1 MNEIYYYFLLFLIY
15 SFIGWLIE
23 VIGKL
28 IEKHK
33 FINRGFLIGPICPI
47 YGHGC
52 ILMILTL
59 SRYKDNPL
67 TLFIYAIFICSLL
80 EYFTSYFMEKI
91 FKARWWDYSAKKYNI
106 NGRIC
111 LETVVPFGILGCL
124 VMYVLNPITFKYLN
138 MLSNSMLNIISAICF
153 TIFITDNIVSYNVIS
168 SFTKTVKTIN
178 VGKIKDNTEEI
189 TKKVREVLIGK
200 SFFNKRLMEA
210 YPNLQAKIKEKARQI
225 AQKAKEVKTEMS
237 DKVESMKEK
246 ITQSASEIKDN
257 IGDKVEEMQKEI
269 RKKPSKKEGK

>member
-59 SRYKDNPL
+59 NRYKDNPL

-91 FKARWWDYSAKKYNI
+91 FKARWWDYSTKRFNL

-111 LETVVPFGILGCL
+111 AETMIPFGILGTL
-124 VMYVLNPITFKYLN
+124 VICVINPIFEYLLNLFNFETIKITAIVLFIIYIIDYTISLIIMFGFKGTL
-138 MLSNSMLNIISAICF
+138 
-153 TIFITDNIVSYNVIS
+153 
-168 SFTKTVKTIN
+168 KTVE
-178 VGKIKDNTEEI
+178 KDGTEEI
-189 TKKVREVLIGK
+189 TKKVKKILINKNVLY
-200 SFFNKRLMEA
+200 KRLIEA
-210 YPNLQAKIKEKARQI
+210 FPNFMNPKERLLLIKARVE
-225 AQKAKEVKTEMS
+225 KELKKYMKK
-237 DKVESMKEK
+237 DKK
-246 ITQSASEIKDN
+246 
-257 IGDKVEEMQKEI
+257 
-269 RKKPSKKEGK
+269 

>member
-67 TLFIYAIFICSLL
+67 TLFICAIFICSLL

-91 FKARWWDYSAKKYNI
+91 FKARWWDYSTKRFNL

-111 LETVVPFGILGCL
+111 AETMIPFGILGTL
-124 VMYVLNPITFKYLN
+124 VICVINPIFEYL
-138 MLSNSMLNIISAICF
+138 LNLFNFETIKITAVVLFIIYIIDYIISL
-153 TIFITDNIVSYNVIS
+153 TIMFGFKGTL
-168 SFTKTVKTIN
+168 KTVE
-178 VGKIKDNTEEI
+178 KDGTEEI
-189 TKKVREVLIGK
+189 TKKVKDILINKNVLY
-200 SFFNKRLMEA
+200 KRLVEA
-210 YPNLQAKIKEKARQI
+210 FPNFMNPKERLLLIKARVEKELKNIEKKIKNNLK
-225 AQKAKEVKTEMS
+225 
-237 DKVESMKEK
+237 
-246 ITQSASEIKDN
+246 
-257 IGDKVEEMQKEI
+257 
-269 RKKPSKKEGK
+269 

>member
-91 FKARWWDYSAKKYNI
+91 FKARWWDYSTKRFNL

-111 LETVVPFGILGCL
+111 AETMIPFGILGTL
-124 VMYVLNPITFKYLN
+124 VICVINPIFEYL
-138 MLSNSMLNIISAICF
+138 LNLFNFETIKITAIVLF
-153 TIFITDNIVSYNVIS
+153 TIYIIDYTIS
-168 SFTKTVKTIN
+168 LIIMFGFKGTLKTVE
-178 VGKIKDNTEEI
+178 KDGTEEI
-189 TKKVREVLIGK
+189 TKKVKKILINKNVLY
-200 SFFNKRLMEA
+200 KRLIEA
-210 YPNLQAKIKEKARQI
+210 FPNFMNPKERLLL
-225 AQKAKEVKTEMS
+225 
-237 DKVESMKEK
+237 
-246 ITQSASEIKDN
+246 IKDRVEKELKKYMKK
-257 IGDKVEEMQKEI
+257 DKK
-269 RKKPSKKEGK
+269 

>member
-67 TLFIYAIFICSLL
+67 VLFVNAIFICSLL

-91 FKARWWDYSAKKYNI
+91 FKARWWDYSTKRFNL

-111 LETVVPFGILGCL
+111 AETMIPFGILGTL
-124 VMYVLNPITFKYLN
+124 VICVINPIFEYLLNLFNFETIKITAIVLFIIYIIDYTISLIIMFGFKGTL
-138 MLSNSMLNIISAICF
+138 
-153 TIFITDNIVSYNVIS
+153 
-168 SFTKTVKTIN
+168 KTVE
-178 VGKIKDNTEEI
+178 KDGTEEI
-189 TKKVREVLIGK
+189 TKKVKKILINKNVLY
-200 SFFNKRLMEA
+200 KRLVEA
-210 YPNLQAKIKEKARQI
+210 FPNFMNPKERLLL
-225 AQKAKEVKTEMS
+225 
-237 DKVESMKEK
+237 
-246 ITQSASEIKDN
+246 IKDRVEKELKKYMKK
-257 IGDKVEEMQKEI
+257 DKK
-269 RKKPSKKEGK
+269 

>member
-33 FINRGFLIGPICPI
+33 FINRGFLVGPICPI

-80 EYFTSYFMEKI
+80 EYFTSFFMEKI
-91 FKARWWDYSAKKYNI
+91 FKARWWDYSTKRFNL

-111 LETVVPFGILGCL
+111 AETMIPFGILGTL
-124 VMYVLNPITFKYLN
+124 VICVINPIFEYLLNLFNFETIKITAIVLFILYIIDYTISLIIMFGFKGTL
-138 MLSNSMLNIISAICF
+138 
-153 TIFITDNIVSYNVIS
+153 
-168 SFTKTVKTIN
+168 KTVE
-178 VGKIKDNTEEI
+178 KDGTEEI
-189 TKKVREVLIGK
+189 TKKVKDILINKNVLY
-200 SFFNKRLMEA
+200 KRLVEA
-210 YPNLQAKIKEKARQI
+210 FPNFMNPKERLLLIKARVE
-225 AQKAKEVKTEMS
+225 KELKKYMKK
-237 DKVESMKEK
+237 DKK
-246 ITQSASEIKDN
+246 
-257 IGDKVEEMQKEI
+257 
-269 RKKPSKKEGK
+269 

>member
-91 FKARWWDYSAKKYNI
+91 FKARWWDYSTKRFNL

-111 LETVVPFGILGCL
+111 AETMIPFGILGTL
-124 VMYVLNPITFKYLN
+124 VKCVINPIFEYLLNLFNFETIKITAIVLFIIYIIDYTISLIIMFGFKGTL
-138 MLSNSMLNIISAICF
+138 
-153 TIFITDNIVSYNVIS
+153 
-168 SFTKTVKTIN
+168 KTVE
-178 VGKIKDNTEEI
+178 KDGTEEI
-189 TKKVREVLIGK
+189 TKKVKKILINKNVLY
-200 SFFNKRLMEA
+200 KRLVEA
-210 YPNLQAKIKEKARQI
+210 FPNFMNPKERLLLIKARVE
-225 AQKAKEVKTEMS
+225 KELKKYIKK
-237 DKVESMKEK
+237 DKK
-246 ITQSASEIKDN
+246 
-257 IGDKVEEMQKEI
+257 
-269 RKKPSKKEGK
+269 

>member
-91 FKARWWDYSAKKYNI
+91 FKARWWDYSTKRFNL

-111 LETVVPFGILGCL
+111 AETMIPFGILGTL
-124 VMYVLNPITFKYLN
+124 VICVINPIFEYLLNLFNFETIKITAIILFIIYIIDYTISLTIMFGFKGTL
-138 MLSNSMLNIISAICF
+138 
-153 TIFITDNIVSYNVIS
+153 
-168 SFTKTVKTIN
+168 KTVE
-178 VGKIKDNTEEI
+178 KDGTEEI
-189 TKKVREVLIGK
+189 TKKVKKILINKNVLY
-200 SFFNKRLMEA
+200 KRLVEA
-210 YPNLQAKIKEKARQI
+210 FPNFMNPKERLLL
-225 AQKAKEVKTEMS
+225 
-237 DKVESMKEK
+237 
-246 ITQSASEIKDN
+246 IKDRVEKELKKYMKK
-257 IGDKVEEMQKEI
+257 DKK
-269 RKKPSKKEGK
+269 

>member
-33 FINRGFLIGPICPI
+33 FINRGFLIGPICPN

-91 FKARWWDYSAKKYNI
+91 FKARWWDYSTKRFNL

-111 LETVVPFGILGCL
+111 AETMIPFGILGTL
-124 VMYVLNPITFKYLN
+124 VICVINPIFEYLLNLFNFETIKITAIVLFIIYIIDYTISLIIMFGFKGTL
-138 MLSNSMLNIISAICF
+138 
-153 TIFITDNIVSYNVIS
+153 
-168 SFTKTVKTIN
+168 KTVE
-178 VGKIKDNTEEI
+178 KDGTEEI
-189 TKKVREVLIGK
+189 TKKVKKILINKNVLY
-200 SFFNKRLMEA
+200 KRLVEA
-210 YPNLQAKIKEKARQI
+210 FPNFMNPKERLLLIKARVE
-225 AQKAKEVKTEMS
+225 KELKKYIKK
-237 DKVESMKEK
+237 DKK
-246 ITQSASEIKDN
+246 
-257 IGDKVEEMQKEI
+257 
-269 RKKPSKKEGK
+269 

>member
-91 FKARWWDYSAKKYNI
+91 FKARWWDYSTKRFNL

-111 LETVVPFGILGCL
+111 AETMIPFGILGTL
-124 VMYVLNPITFKYLN
+124 VICVINPIFEYLLNLFNFETIKITAVVLFIIYIIDYTISLIIMFGFKGTL
-138 MLSNSMLNIISAICF
+138 
-153 TIFITDNIVSYNVIS
+153 
-168 SFTKTVKTIN
+168 KTVE
-178 VGKIKDNTEEI
+178 KDGTEEI
-189 TKKVREVLIGK
+189 TKKVKKILINKNVLY
-200 SFFNKRLMEA
+200 KRLVEA
-210 YPNLQAKIKEKARQI
+210 FPNFMNPKERLLLIKAKVEKELKNIEKKIKNNLK
-225 AQKAKEVKTEMS
+225 
-237 DKVESMKEK
+237 
-246 ITQSASEIKDN
+246 
-257 IGDKVEEMQKEI
+257 
-269 RKKPSKKEGK
+269 

>member
-52 ILMILTL
+52 LLMILTL

-67 TLFIYAIFICSLL
+67 VLFVNAIFICSLL

-91 FKARWWDYSAKKYNI
+91 FKARWWDYSTKRFNL

-111 LETVVPFGILGCL
+111 AETMIPFGILGTL
-124 VMYVLNPITFKYLN
+124 VICVINPIFEYLLNLFNFETIKITAVVLFIIYIIDYTISLIIMFGFKGTL
-138 MLSNSMLNIISAICF
+138 
-153 TIFITDNIVSYNVIS
+153 
-168 SFTKTVKTIN
+168 KTVE
-178 VGKIKDNTEEI
+178 KDGTEEI
-189 TKKVREVLIGK
+189 TKKVKKILINKNVLY
-200 SFFNKRLMEA
+200 KRLVEA
-210 YPNLQAKIKEKARQI
+210 FPNFMNPKERLLLIKARVE
-225 AQKAKEVKTEMS
+225 KELKKYMKK
-237 DKVESMKEK
+237 DKK
-246 ITQSASEIKDN
+246 
-257 IGDKVEEMQKEI
+257 
-269 RKKPSKKEGK
+269 

>member
-52 ILMILTL
+52 LLMILTL

-67 TLFIYAIFICSLL
+67 VLFVNAIFICSLL

-91 FKARWWDYSAKKYNI
+91 FKARWWDYSTKRFNL

-111 LETVVPFGILGCL
+111 AETMIPFGILGTL
-124 VMYVLNPITFKYLN
+124 VICVINPIFEYLLNLFNFETIKITAVVLFIIYIIDYTISLIIMFGFKGTL
-138 MLSNSMLNIISAICF
+138 
-153 TIFITDNIVSYNVIS
+153 
-168 SFTKTVKTIN
+168 KTVE
-178 VGKIKDNTEEI
+178 KDGTEEI
-189 TKKVREVLIGK
+189 TKKVKKILINKNVLY
-200 SFFNKRLMEA
+200 KRLVEA
-210 YPNLQAKIKEKARQI
+210 FPNFMNPKERLLLIKARVEKELKNIEKKIKNNLK
-225 AQKAKEVKTEMS
+225 
-237 DKVESMKEK
+237 
-246 ITQSASEIKDN
+246 
-257 IGDKVEEMQKEI
+257 
-269 RKKPSKKEGK
+269 

>member
-91 FKARWWDYSAKKYNI
+91 FKARWWDYSTKRFNL

-111 LETVVPFGILGCL
+111 AETMIPFGILGTL
-124 VMYVLNPITFKYLN
+124 VICVINPIFEYLLNLFNFETIKITAIVLFIIYIIDYTISLIIMFGFKGTL
-138 MLSNSMLNIISAICF
+138 
-153 TIFITDNIVSYNVIS
+153 
-168 SFTKTVKTIN
+168 KTVE
-178 VGKIKDNTEEI
+178 KDGTEEI
-189 TKKVREVLIGK
+189 TKKVKKILINKNVLY
-200 SFFNKRLMEA
+200 KRLVEA
-210 YPNLQAKIKEKARQI
+210 FPNFMNPKERLLLIKERVE
-225 AQKAKEVKTEMS
+225 KELKKYMKK
-237 DKVESMKEK
+237 DKK
-246 ITQSASEIKDN
+246 
-257 IGDKVEEMQKEI
+257 
-269 RKKPSKKEGK
+269 

>member
-67 TLFIYAIFICSLL
+67 TLFICAIFICSLL

-91 FKARWWDYSAKKYNI
+91 FKARWWDYSTKRFNL

-111 LETVVPFGILGCL
+111 AETMIPFGILGTL
-124 VMYVLNPITFKYLN
+124 VICVINPIFEYLLNLFNFETIKITAVVLFIIYIIDYTISLIIMFGFKGTL
-138 MLSNSMLNIISAICF
+138 
-153 TIFITDNIVSYNVIS
+153 
-168 SFTKTVKTIN
+168 KTVE
-178 VGKIKDNTEEI
+178 KDGTEEI
-189 TKKVREVLIGK
+189 TKKVKKILINKNVLY
-200 SFFNKRLMEA
+200 KRLVEA
-210 YPNLQAKIKEKARQI
+210 FPNFMNPNERLLLIKARVEKELKNIEKKIKNNLK
-225 AQKAKEVKTEMS
+225 
-237 DKVESMKEK
+237 
-246 ITQSASEIKDN
+246 
-257 IGDKVEEMQKEI
+257 
-269 RKKPSKKEGK
+269 

>member
-1 MNEIYYYFLLFLIY
+1 MNEIYYYFILFLIY

-52 ILMILTL
+52 LLMILTL

-91 FKARWWDYSAKKYNI
+91 FKARWWDYSTKRFNL

-111 LETVVPFGILGCL
+111 AETMIPFGILGTL
-124 VMYVLNPITFKYLN
+124 VICVINPLFEYLLNFFNFETIKITAVVLFIIYIIDYTISLIIMFGFKGTL
-138 MLSNSMLNIISAICF
+138 
-153 TIFITDNIVSYNVIS
+153 
-168 SFTKTVKTIN
+168 KTVE
-178 VGKIKDNTEEI
+178 KDGTEEI
-189 TKKVREVLIGK
+189 TKKVKKILINKNVLY
-200 SFFNKRLMEA
+200 KRLVEA
-210 YPNLQAKIKEKARQI
+210 FPNFMNPKERLLLIKARVE
-225 AQKAKEVKTEMS
+225 KELK
-237 DKVESMKEK
+237 KYMK
-246 ITQSASEIKDN
+246 KDQN
-257 IGDKVEEMQKEI
+257 NLK
-269 RKKPSKKEGK
+269 

>member
-91 FKARWWDYSAKKYNI
+91 FKARWWDYSTKRFNL

-111 LETVVPFGILGCL
+111 AETMIPFGILGTL
-124 VMYVLNPITFKYLN
+124 VICVINPIFEYLLNLFNFETIKITAIILFIIYIIDYTISLIIMFGFKGTL
-138 MLSNSMLNIISAICF
+138 
-153 TIFITDNIVSYNVIS
+153 
-168 SFTKTVKTIN
+168 KTVE
-178 VGKIKDNTEEI
+178 KDGTEEI
-189 TKKVREVLIGK
+189 TKKVKKILINKNVLY
-200 SFFNKRLMEA
+200 KRLVEA
-210 YPNLQAKIKEKARQI
+210 FPNFMNPKERLLL
-225 AQKAKEVKTEMS
+225 
-237 DKVESMKEK
+237 
-246 ITQSASEIKDN
+246 IKDRVEKELKKYMKK
-257 IGDKVEEMQKEI
+257 DKK
-269 RKKPSKKEGK
+269 

>member
-1 MNEIYYYFLLFLIY
+1 MIEIYYYFLLFLIY

-33 FINRGFLIGPICPI
+33 FINRGFLVGPICPI

-91 FKARWWDYSAKKYNI
+91 FKTRWWDYSTKKFNL

-111 LETVVPFGILGCL
+111 AETMIPFGILGTL
-124 VMYVLNPITFKYLN
+124 VICVINPIFEYLLNLFNFETIKITAIVLFILYIIDYTISLIIMFGFKGTL
-138 MLSNSMLNIISAICF
+138 
-153 TIFITDNIVSYNVIS
+153 
-168 SFTKTVKTIN
+168 KTVE
-178 VGKIKDNTEEI
+178 KDGTEEI
-189 TKKVREVLIGK
+189 TKKVKDILINKNVLY
-200 SFFNKRLMEA
+200 KRLVEA
-210 YPNLQAKIKEKARQI
+210 FPNFMNPKERLLLIKARVE
-225 AQKAKEVKTEMS
+225 KELKKYMKK
-237 DKVESMKEK
+237 DKK
-246 ITQSASEIKDN
+246 
-257 IGDKVEEMQKEI
+257 
-269 RKKPSKKEGK
+269 

>member
-91 FKARWWDYSAKKYNI
+91 FKTRWWDYSTKKFNL

-111 LETVVPFGILGCL
+111 AETMIPFGILGTL
-124 VMYVLNPITFKYLN
+124 VICVINPIFEYLLNLFNFETIKITAIVLFVIYIIDYTISLIIMFGFKGTL
-138 MLSNSMLNIISAICF
+138 
-153 TIFITDNIVSYNVIS
+153 
-168 SFTKTVKTIN
+168 KTVE
-178 VGKIKDNTEEI
+178 KDGTEEI
-189 TKKVREVLIGK
+189 TKKVKDILINKNVLY
-200 SFFNKRLMEA
+200 KRLVEA
-210 YPNLQAKIKEKARQI
+210 FPNFMNPKERLLLIKARVE
-225 AQKAKEVKTEMS
+225 KELKKYMKK
-237 DKVESMKEK
+237 DKK
-246 ITQSASEIKDN
+246 
-257 IGDKVEEMQKEI
+257 
-269 RKKPSKKEGK
+269 

>member
-33 FINRGFLIGPICPI
+33 FINRGFLVGPICPI

-52 ILMILTL
+52 LLMILTL

-67 TLFIYAIFICSLL
+67 VLFVNAIFICSLL

-91 FKARWWDYSAKKYNI
+91 FKARWWDYSTKRFNL

-111 LETVVPFGILGCL
+111 AETMIPFGILGTL
-124 VMYVLNPITFKYLN
+124 VICVINPIFEYLLNLFNFETIKITAVVLFIIYIIDYTISLIIMFGFKGTL
-138 MLSNSMLNIISAICF
+138 
-153 TIFITDNIVSYNVIS
+153 
-168 SFTKTVKTIN
+168 KTVE
-178 VGKIKDNTEEI
+178 KDGTEEI
-189 TKKVREVLIGK
+189 TKKVKKILINKNVLY
-200 SFFNKRLMEA
+200 KRLVEA
-210 YPNLQAKIKEKARQI
+210 FPNFMNPKERLLLIKARVE
-225 AQKAKEVKTEMS
+225 KELKKYMKK
-237 DKVESMKEK
+237 DKK
-246 ITQSASEIKDN
+246 
-257 IGDKVEEMQKEI
+257 
-269 RKKPSKKEGK
+269 

>member
-67 TLFIYAIFICSLL
+67 TLFIYAISICSLL

-91 FKARWWDYSAKKYNI
+91 FKARWWDYSTKRFNL

-111 LETVVPFGILGCL
+111 AETMIPFGILGTL
-124 VMYVLNPITFKYLN
+124 VICVINPIFEYLLNLFNFETIKITAIVLFIIYIVDYTISLIIMFGFKGTL
-138 MLSNSMLNIISAICF
+138 
-153 TIFITDNIVSYNVIS
+153 
-168 SFTKTVKTIN
+168 KTVE
-178 VGKIKDNTEEI
+178 KDGTEEI
-189 TKKVREVLIGK
+189 TKKVKKILINKNVLY
-200 SFFNKRLMEA
+200 KRLIEA
-210 YPNLQAKIKEKARQI
+210 FPNFMNPKERLLLIKARVE
-225 AQKAKEVKTEMS
+225 KELKKYMKK
-237 DKVESMKEK
+237 DKK
-246 ITQSASEIKDN
+246 
-257 IGDKVEEMQKEI
+257 
-269 RKKPSKKEGK
+269 

>member
-1 MNEIYYYFLLFLIY
+1 MNEIYYYILLFLIY

-33 FINRGFLIGPICPI
+33 FVNRGFLIGPICPI

-91 FKARWWDYSAKKYNI
+91 FKARWWDYSTKRFNL

-111 LETVVPFGILGCL
+111 AETMIPFGILGTL
-124 VMYVLNPITFKYLN
+124 VICVINPIFEYLLNLFNFETIKITAIVLFIIYIIDYTISLIIMFGFKGTL
-138 MLSNSMLNIISAICF
+138 
-153 TIFITDNIVSYNVIS
+153 
-168 SFTKTVKTIN
+168 KTVE
-178 VGKIKDNTEEI
+178 KDGTEEI
-189 TKKVREVLIGK
+189 TKKVKKILINKNVLY
-200 SFFNKRLMEA
+200 KRLVEA
-210 YPNLQAKIKEKARQI
+210 FPNFMNPKERLLL
-225 AQKAKEVKTEMS
+225 
-237 DKVESMKEK
+237 
-246 ITQSASEIKDN
+246 IKDRVEKELKKYMKK
-257 IGDKVEEMQKEI
+257 DKK
-269 RKKPSKKEGK
+269 

>member
-52 ILMILTL
+52 LLMILTL

-67 TLFIYAIFICSLL
+67 TLFICAIFICSLL

-91 FKARWWDYSAKKYNI
+91 FKARWWDYSTKRFNL

-111 LETVVPFGILGCL
+111 AETMIPFGILGTL
-124 VMYVLNPITFKYLN
+124 VICVINPIFEYLLN
-138 MLSNSMLNIISAICF
+138 LFNFETIKIAAIILFVIYLTDNIISL
-153 TIFITDNIVSYNVIS
+153 TIMFGFKGTL
-168 SFTKTVKTIN
+168 KTVE
-178 VGKIKDNTEEI
+178 KDGTEEI
-189 TKKVREVLIGK
+189 TKKVKDILINK
-200 SFFNKRLMEA
+200 NILYKRLVEA
-210 YPNLQAKIKEKARQI
+210 FPNFMNPKERLLLIKARVEKELKNIEKKIKNNLK
-225 AQKAKEVKTEMS
+225 
-237 DKVESMKEK
+237 
-246 ITQSASEIKDN
+246 
-257 IGDKVEEMQKEI
+257 
-269 RKKPSKKEGK
+269 

>member
-91 FKARWWDYSAKKYNI
+91 FKARWWDYSTRKFNL

-111 LETVVPFGILGCL
+111 AETMIPFGILGTL
-124 VMYVLNPITFKYLN
+124 VICVINPIFEYLLNLFNFETIKITAVVLFIIYIIDYTISLIIMFGFKGTL
-138 MLSNSMLNIISAICF
+138 
-153 TIFITDNIVSYNVIS
+153 
-168 SFTKTVKTIN
+168 KTVE
-178 VGKIKDNTEEI
+178 KDGTEEI
-189 TKKVREVLIGK
+189 TKKVKKILINKNVLY
-200 SFFNKRLMEA
+200 KRLVEA
-210 YPNLQAKIKEKARQI
+210 FPNFMNPKERLLLIKARVEKELKNIEKKIKNNLK
-225 AQKAKEVKTEMS
+225 
-237 DKVESMKEK
+237 
-246 ITQSASEIKDN
+246 
-257 IGDKVEEMQKEI
+257 
-269 RKKPSKKEGK
+269 

>member
-52 ILMILTL
+52 LLMILTL

-67 TLFIYAIFICSLL
+67 VLFVNAIFICSLL

-91 FKARWWDYSAKKYNI
+91 FKARWWDYSTRKFNL

-111 LETVVPFGILGCL
+111 AETMIPFGILGTL
-124 VMYVLNPITFKYLN
+124 VICVINPIFEYLLNLFNFETIKITAVVLFIIYIIDNTISLIIMFGFKGTL
-138 MLSNSMLNIISAICF
+138 
-153 TIFITDNIVSYNVIS
+153 
-168 SFTKTVKTIN
+168 KTVE
-178 VGKIKDNTEEI
+178 KDGTEEI
-189 TKKVREVLIGK
+189 TKKVKKILINKNVLY
-200 SFFNKRLMEA
+200 KRLVEA
-210 YPNLQAKIKEKARQI
+210 FPNFMNPKERLLLIKARVEKELKNIEKKIKNNLK
-225 AQKAKEVKTEMS
+225 
-237 DKVESMKEK
+237 
-246 ITQSASEIKDN
+246 
-257 IGDKVEEMQKEI
+257 
-269 RKKPSKKEGK
+269 

>member
-52 ILMILTL
+52 LLMILTL

-67 TLFIYAIFICSLL
+67 VLFINAIFICSLL

-91 FKARWWDYSAKKYNI
+91 FKARWWDYSTKRFNL

-111 LETVVPFGILGCL
+111 AETMIPFGILGTL
-124 VMYVLNPITFKYLN
+124 VICVINPIFEYLLNLFNFETIKITAVVLFIIYIIDYTISLIIMFGFKGTL
-138 MLSNSMLNIISAICF
+138 
-153 TIFITDNIVSYNVIS
+153 
-168 SFTKTVKTIN
+168 KTVE
-178 VGKIKDNTEEI
+178 KDGTEEI
-189 TKKVREVLIGK
+189 TKKVKKILINKNVLY
-200 SFFNKRLMEA
+200 KRLVEA
-210 YPNLQAKIKEKARQI
+210 FPNFMNPKERLLLIKARVEKELKNIEKKIKNNLK
-225 AQKAKEVKTEMS
+225 
-237 DKVESMKEK
+237 
-246 ITQSASEIKDN
+246 
-257 IGDKVEEMQKEI
+257 
-269 RKKPSKKEGK
+269 

>member
-91 FKARWWDYSAKKYNI
+91 FKARWWDYSTKRFNL

-111 LETVVPFGILGCL
+111 AETMIPFGILGTIVIC
-124 VMYVLNPITFKYLN
+124 VINPIFEYLLNLFNFETIKITAIVLFIIYIIDYTISLIIMFGFKGTL
-138 MLSNSMLNIISAICF
+138 
-153 TIFITDNIVSYNVIS
+153 
-168 SFTKTVKTIN
+168 KTVE
-178 VGKIKDNTEEI
+178 KDGTEEI
-189 TKKVREVLIGK
+189 TKKVKKILINKNVLY
-200 SFFNKRLMEA
+200 KRLVEA
-210 YPNLQAKIKEKARQI
+210 FPNFMNPKERLLLIKARVE
-225 AQKAKEVKTEMS
+225 KELKKYIKK
-237 DKVESMKEK
+237 DKK
-246 ITQSASEIKDN
+246 
-257 IGDKVEEMQKEI
+257 
-269 RKKPSKKEGK
+269 

>member
-52 ILMILTL
+52 LLMILTL

-67 TLFIYAIFICSLL
+67 TLFICAIFICSLL

-91 FKARWWDYSAKKYNI
+91 FKARWWDYSTKRFNL

-111 LETVVPFGILGCL
+111 AETMIPFGILGTL
-124 VMYVLNPITFKYLN
+124 VICVINPIFEYLLNLFNFETIKITAVVLFIIYIIDYTISLIIMFGFKGTL
-138 MLSNSMLNIISAICF
+138 
-153 TIFITDNIVSYNVIS
+153 
-168 SFTKTVKTIN
+168 KTVE
-178 VGKIKDNTEEI
+178 KDGTEEI
-189 TKKVREVLIGK
+189 TKKVKKILINKNVLY
-200 SFFNKRLMEA
+200 KRLVEA
-210 YPNLQAKIKEKARQI
+210 FPNFMNPKERLLLIKARVE
-225 AQKAKEVKTEMS
+225 KELK
-237 DKVESMKEK
+237 KYMK
-246 ITQSASEIKDN
+246 KDQN
-257 IGDKVEEMQKEI
+257 NLK
-269 RKKPSKKEGK
+269 